1 MVFESWLDLAI
12 KGIEALGVVAIFGT
26 VFYVAA
32 HLIVKVKES
41 FE

>member
-1 MVFESWLDLAI
+1 MAFESWLDLAI
-12 KGIEALGVVAIFGT
+12 KGIESLGVVAIFGI

-32 HLIVKVKES
+32 HIIGKVKES